1 MFPCHCKYRKC
12 NGKPLKRS
20 TRNYHEQ
27 MDRKAAASNFNRLE
41 STRSIIGSSSTT
53 PLPSANDSG
62 VSPDIN
68 SGAQSISS
76 PAFGDNSRT
85 AQILREIAEE
95 QGRLY
100 IETVLAAASQTDFI
114 EDIGSLWDDF
124 DYDDDVQTPAPG
136 ASALEEPIS
145 GSSGPTNHPTP
156 RSPEPPGPAAAGEPF
171 HHEHPQLVIQHSLTR
186 TSPTHFISLRVLQM
200 DY

>member
-1 MFPCHCKYRKC
+1 
-12 NGKPLKRS
+12 
-20 TRNYHEQ
+20 

-62 VSPDIN
+62 GSTPSVGLDPSHNDVGHPVSPDIN

-100 IETVLAAASQTDFI
+100 IETVLAAASQTDFM

-186 TSPTHFISLRVLQM
+186 TSPTHFITLRVLQM